1 MRDIGILIWVA
12 LLIVGVVGSMTS
24 RIRSLRQA
32 SGQRAPQPASASQPT
47 PVPRPMQ
54 TSQRAQPFSAQVAR
68 PAATPS
74 RTAPTRPVPARQP
87 AAAPSRVGPDPAQAA
102 HPATRTA
109 ARRLFG
115 DRRDLVRAVI
125 AAEVLGKPRAF
136 SDE

>member
-32 SGQRAPQPASASQPT
+32 QGQRAPQPS

-54 TSQRAQPFSAQVAR
+54 TSQRTQPFSAQMAR

-74 RTAPTRPVPARQP
+74 RTASTRPVPARQP

-102 HPATRTA
+102 HPGTRTA